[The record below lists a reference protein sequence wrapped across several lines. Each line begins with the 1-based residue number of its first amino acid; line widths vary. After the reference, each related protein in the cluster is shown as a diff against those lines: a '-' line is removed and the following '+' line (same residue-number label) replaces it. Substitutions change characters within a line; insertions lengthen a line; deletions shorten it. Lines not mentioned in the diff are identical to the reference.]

1 MPSLCLKFIN
11 CKNKP
16 NLLTYNYTKIKR
28 IVYRE
33 SVDEKKNYGCHCTTL
48 KLKHEA
54 YNYSKQ
60 ISTKIDLSELSKLP
74 YFDKS
79 VKLFTSVSLDV
90 TIKIG
95 DSLT

>member
-11 CKNKP
+11 CKNKT
-16 NLLTYNYTKIKR
+16 NLLTYKYIKR

-33 SVDEKKNYGCHCTTL
+33 SVDEKKKLWVSCTTL

>member
-16 NLLTYNYTKIKR
+16 NLLTYKYIKR

-33 SVDEKKNYGCHCTTL
+33 SIDEKKNYGCHCTTL

-60 ISTKIDLSELSKLP
+60 ISTKTDLSELSKLP